1 MTLTVQIGL
10 HPGYT
15 DCGFRR
21 NDASPQNSFWISHV
35 DISFTL
41 SIARRAAQVDKARQK
56 RNIKRDAASVLATS
70 HNQTELGYT
79 LNTDATTLFSGNNS
93 CVLTPEVTQGP
104 YYVSGE
110 YVRRNIIEEQEG
122 VDIVLDYQVIDV
134 DTCEPVPNV
143 YLEMWHCNSTG
154 VYSGI
159 VASGNGDSSDETNI
173 DNTWLRGIQPT
184 DEDGVAQFESIFPGH
199 YTSRAT
205 HIHLMVHYNATLYTN
220 NTLGNVIT
228 SSHVGQTFFDQDL
241 ITAVEAFAPYNTNTQ
256 EVTLNSDDSILSE
269 ETATDGVDPVMEYT
283 LLGDSITD
291 GLFAWMAFGINSTQS
306 NSVTPAAFHYAEGG
320 VANSASGGGGGG
332 GGGSPPNGTA
342 PSGSGPGGAAGS
354 AVPSGSAAVS
364 DIASEAAATVASTST
379 SAAASTST
387 SVSSAASASASA
399 PAPGSGSGSSRPG
412 SGSGS
417 SRPGS
422 GSGSSRPGSG
432 SGSGSSPSPSGSSS
446 ADSAPC

>member
-1 MTLTVQIGL
+1 MRFSSVASGFALLSAAVA
-10 HPGYT
+10 HPGH
-15 DCGFRR
+15 DLNEEIAERR
-21 NDASPQNSFWISHV
+21 AFLSTVKRASLGHCADKLAARGVTARNV
-35 DISFTL
+35 
-41 SIARRAAQVDKARQK
+41 ARRAAQVEQARQK
-56 RNIKRDAASVLATS
+56 RNIKKRDAASVLATS
-70 HNQTELGYT
+70 HNQTDLGYT

-110 YVRRNIIEEQEG
+110 YVRRNIIEDQEG

-134 DTCEPVPNV
+134 ETCEPVPNV

-159 VASGNGDSSDETNI
+159 VASGNGDSSDESNI

-205 HIHLMVHYNATLYTN
+205 HIHLMVHANATLYAN
-220 NTLGNVIT
+220 STLGNVIS

-241 ITAVEAFAPYNTNTQ
+241 ISAVEAFAPYNTNTQ
-256 EVTLNSDDSILSE
+256 ELTTNADDGIMSE

-291 GLFAWMAFGINSTQS
+291 GLFAWMAFGINTTLS

-320 VANSASGGGGGG
+320 VANSASGGGAGGG
-332 GGGSPPNGTA
+332 AGGAPPNGTA
-342 PSGSGPGGAAGS
+342 PGGSP
-354 AVPSGSAAVS
+354 PSG
-364 DIASEAAATVASTST
+364 ASSS
-379 SAAASTST
+379 SAAAS
-387 SVSSAASASASA
+387 SAASTEAAAS
-399 PAPGSGSGSSRPG
+399 
-412 SGSGS
+412 
-417 SRPGS
+417 
-422 GSGSSRPGSG
+422 
-432 SGSGSSPSPSGSSS
+432 
-446 ADSAPC
+446 C